1 MSKPVTPRRV
11 VRCAIYTRKSTE
23 EGLNQEFNSLDAQ
36 REAAQAFIKSQ
47 ASDGWIC
54 LPSEYDDGGFTGANL
69 ERPALKRLLAD
80 IEAGKIDCVV
90 TYKVDRLS
98 RSLLDFARLMEVFEK
113 KQVAF
118 VSVTQQFNSASSM
131 GRLVLNVLLS
141 FAQFER
147 EIIAERTRDKI
158 AATRRKGKWSG
169 GMPVLGYNVDRQ
181 TFKLIINAE
190 EAERVR
196 AIFAL
201 YLEQQGLIPV
211 VQELEKQGWR
221 NKRWQ
226 TRKGSFKGGMPFTKT
241 TLHHLLTNV
250 VYLGKVR
257 YKKEVH
263 QGEHSAIVSSEVWNQ
278 AQQSLQRSRRR
289 GIVKQDSNALLKGL
303 LHCRACGY
311 AMTPTTSQR
320 HGGSRYYY
328 YGCLTAIK
336 RGRKACPTPS
346 LPRAVID
353 SWVLE
358 QVRKSEVGLL
368 REGETLDSPEWLHSR
383 VARVD
388 YEKGKAVITLHSPE
402 SVHAAQEGNN
412 S

>member
-1 MSKPVTPRRV
+1 MSKPATPRRV

-23 EGLNQEFNSLDAQ
+23 EGLDQEFNSLDAQ

-47 ASDGWIC
+47 TSDGWIS
-54 LPSEYDDGGFTGANL
+54 LPTAYDDGGFTGANL
-69 ERPALKRLLAD
+69 ERPALQRLLAD

-169 GMPVLGYNVDRQ
+169 GMPVLGYDVDRQ
-181 TFKLIINAE
+181 TFKLVVNAE

-201 YLEQQGLIPV
+201 YLEHQGLIPA
-211 VQELEKQGWR
+211 VQELERRGWR

-226 TRKGSFKGGMPFTKT
+226 TRKGSFKGGAPFTKT

-263 QGEHSAIVSSEVWNQ
+263 PGEHTGIVSAGMWNQ
-278 AQQSLQRSRRR
+278 VNESLQRLRRR
-289 GIVKQDSNALLKGL
+289 GIVKQHSNALLKGL

-320 HGGSRYYY
+320 RGGERYYY
-328 YGCLTAIK
+328 YVCQSAIK

-358 QVRKSEVGLL
+358 QVRKSEIGPS
-368 REGETLDSPEWLHSR
+368 RDGEPLNSPEWLHSR
-383 VARVD
+383 VARVE

-402 SVHAAQEGNN
+402 SVHAAQEGDNL
-412 S
+412 

>member
-1 MSKPVTPRRV
+1 MSKPTTPRRV

-69 ERPALKRLLAD
+69 ERPALQRLLAD

-98 RSLLDFARLMEVFEK
+98 RSLLDFARLMEAFEK

-169 GMPVLGYNVDRQ
+169 GMPVLGYDVDRR

-190 EAERVR
+190 EAGRVR

-201 YLEQQGLIPV
+201 YLEHQGLIQV
-211 VQELEKQGWR
+211 VQELERRGWK
-221 NKRWQ
+221 NKRWL
-226 TRKGSFKGGMPFTKT
+226 TRKGTFKGGAPFTKT

-263 QGEHSAIVSSEVWNQ
+263 LGEHAAIVSAEIWNQ
-278 AQQSLQRSRRR
+278 VQESLQRLRRR
-289 GIVKQDSNALLKGL
+289 GIVKQHSNALLKGL

-320 HGGSRYYY
+320 RGGERYYY
-328 YGCLTAIK
+328 YVCLNAIK

-346 LPRAVID
+346 LPRMVID

-358 QVRKSEVGLL
+358 QVRKSEVGPL
-368 REGETLDSPEWLHSR
+368 REGEALDSPEWLHSR
-383 VARVD
+383 VARVE
-388 YEKGKAVITLHSPE
+388 YEKGKAVITLHSPVA
-402 SVHAAQEGNN
+402 VHAAQEGDN